1 MVIDMEELHFTWI
14 SAVKIFAALLLL
26 GVWLVCRSQAKA
38 ERRAQQ
44 HGSGSVIAPRS
55 ILVMAIVAIVFLII
69 ALLWG
74 NTSTL

>member
-1 MVIDMEELHFTWI
+1 MEELHFTWV

-38 ERRAQQ
+38 DRRGRQQ
-44 HGSGSVIAPRS
+44 GAGSVVAPRS
-55 ILVMAIVAIVFLII
+55 IQVMAIVAIVFLII